1 MKHCYRNFCTA
12 LFLVL
17 LVAVPAWAGKGVV
30 LNFSDVDISTMV
42 KFISDLT
49 GKNFILDDRVKGKIS
64 VYSPAKLTT
73 DEAFNVFTSVLEM
86 KGFTIIPSGKI
97 LKIVPLASAKQ
108 AGTKVFTATDRQP
121 VNDAYIA
128 RVISLNNISAQDA
141 VSFLQPLISRD
152 GQITPFGPS
161 NMILVVDAANNIQKV
176 LDLLGLI
183 DTPQRREAGELV
195 FLKNAPAEGV
205 ANLVKDW
212 LGGRDK
218 SPKTAGATAT
228 GGGIVIPDTRLNA
241 LVLFGSD
248 KDKEDIKRLIALVD
262 VIPPTTSGKIN
273 VYFLEYADATE
284 MVKVLDGFIKGAAA
298 PGAGQQPGAAPGP
311 SPFESSKINVIAD
324 KPTNSLVIAASPND
338 YQSLLQ
344 VIQKLDKRRRQVVI
358 QSTIAE
364 ISLDKLDEAG
374 VKMSVAG
381 GGASQDVGAAGV
393 FDPFNILAGSSP
405 QAIAIIAAIKALGR
419 NVNVFGSVNALAQY
433 GVLNYLSTPNI
444 LTADNK
450 EAEIFV
456 GENIPLV
463 GNIQNVGGSGITQQ
477 SVNRQDT
484 GILLKITPQITEG
497 EFIKLDIYQEI
508 SAVKQNK
515 GQAVDL
521 VTTKRSAKTSVVARN
536 NETIAIGGLIGG
548 RETEDVSKVPLLGDI
563 PGLGWLF
570 KYHSVSKS
578 RTNLLILLT
587 PQIMKDSATMNKATD
602 YRKERFNEFMESEKP
617 LDIPAELNR
626 KP

>member
-1 MKHCYRNFCTA
+1 
-12 LFLVL
+12 
-17 LVAVPAWAGKGVV
+17 VV

-73 DEAFNVFTSVLEM
+73 DEAFNVFTSVLEL
-86 KGFTIIPSGKI
+86 KGFTIIPSGKVY
-97 LKIVPLASAKQ
+97 KIVPLASAKQ
-108 AGTKVFTATDRQP
+108 SGTRVFNGNERPP
-121 VNDAYIA
+121 VNDAYVA

-141 VSFLQPLISRD
+141 VTFLQPVVSRD

-176 LDLLGLI
+176 LDILELI
-183 DTPQRREAGELV
+183 DTPQRREGAELV

-205 ANLVKDW
+205 ANLVRDW

-218 SPKTAGATAT
+218 GQKAAGTPVA
-228 GGGIVIPDTRLNA
+228 GGGIVIPDNRLNA
-241 LVLFGSD
+241 LVIFGTD

-284 MVKVLDGFIKGAAA
+284 MVKVLDSFIKGAAA
-298 PGAGQQPGAAPGP
+298 PAAGQQPGATPGQQ
-311 SPFESSKINVIAD
+311 SPFESSKISVIAD
-324 KPTNSLVIAASPND
+324 KPTNSLVIAAPPND
-338 YQSLLQ
+338 YQSLVQ

-364 ISLDKLDEAG
+364 ISLDKLDEVG
-374 VKMSVAG
+374 VKFTLAA
-381 GGASQDVGAAGV
+381 GGASQDVAGAGV
-393 FDPFNILAGSSP
+393 FDPFNILAAATP
-405 QAIAIIAAIKALGR
+405 QGAAVIAAIKALGR
-419 NVNVFGSVNALAQY
+419 NVNVFGSVNALAQN

-484 GILLKITPQITEG
+484 GIILKITPQITEG

-521 VTTKRSAKTSVVARN
+521 VTTKRSAKTSVVAKN
-536 NETIAIGGLIGG
+536 NETVAIGGLIGG
-548 RETEDVSKVPLLGDI
+548 REEENISKVPFLGDI

-570 KYHSVSKS
+570 KYRSVTKT

-587 PQIMKDSATMNKATD
+587 PQIMKDAATMNQATE
-602 YRKERFNEFMESEKP
+602 YRKERFNEFLEGEKP
-617 LDIPAELNR
+617 LDIPAEINR